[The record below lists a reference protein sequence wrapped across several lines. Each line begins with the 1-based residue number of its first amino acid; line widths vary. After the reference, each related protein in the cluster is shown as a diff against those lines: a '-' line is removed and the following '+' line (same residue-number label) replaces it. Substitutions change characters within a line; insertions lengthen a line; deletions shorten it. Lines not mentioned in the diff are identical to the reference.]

1 MEREH
6 LRQGRPSG
14 GTQAPAAARCNVLL
28 KIHGNFEFV
37 TVVTDF
43 LEWKTYD

>member
-6 LRQGRPSG
+6 LRQGRPS
-14 GTQAPAAARCNVLL
+14 ARCNVLL

-43 LEWKTYD
+43 LE